1 MVNLRITSLALAA
14 SLGLGL
20 AACGSPAHRGGVAGL
35 PGRAHVTGEP
45 ALRDGRCPQGRL
57 LPPGTGEAVDY
68 IDFFQL
74 GGSSYQAAAGPVKA
88 SQLGPVI
95 GHVRCSLTASDDFH
109 RGPPPVIDGTASFLP
124 VGAPI
129 YDVGG
134 YRPACRL
141 AAYLDGRLQ
150 IYLAEAGRRE
160 QPTAKPAPCAAQR
173 GQQS

>member
-1 MVNLRITSLALAA
+1 MNRRITSLALAA

-20 AACGSPAHRGGVAGL
+20 AACGSLAHRGGVAG
-35 PGRAHVTGEP
+35 PTGRAHVTGES
-45 ALRDGRCPQGRL
+45 AQRDDRCPRGRL

-74 GGSSYQAAAGPVKA
+74 GGRSYEAAAGPVKA

-95 GHVRCSLTASDDFH
+95 GHIRCSLTASDDFH
-109 RGPPPVIDGTASFLP
+109 RGPPPVIDETASFLP

-129 YDVGG
+129 YEVRG

-150 IYLAEAGRRE
+150 IYLAEAGQKE
-160 QPTAKPAPCAAQR
+160 QPTAKPAPCTTQR